1 MPKNADSIQ
10 FFFLNGLKLSVFP
23 KVYEPSED
31 SFLLAENVEIAKGCS
46 VLDLGTGSGIQGIS
60 AAAKG
65 AAHVVCTDVN
75 ENALKNAEENAEKAG
90 FSDRFEFRQSSLFDC
105 VKQGERFDVI
115 VFNPP
120 YVPSKGKRFVD
131 LDGGKKGRE
140 ILDKFLAE
148 FPKHLK
154 KNGACFFL
162 QSSLN
167 GEKETANAL
176 EKNGFEARV
185 VARKRVFF
193 EELVVFRAGKRQ
205 SK

>member
-1 MPKNADSIQ
+1 MPKNADAMQ
-10 FFFLNGLKLSVFP
+10 FFFLNGLKLSIFP

-31 SFLLAENVEIAKGCS
+31 SFLLAENVEIAKGNS

-65 AAHVVCTDVN
+65 AACVVCTDVD

-90 FSDRFEFRQSSLFDC
+90 FLHRFEFRQGSLFDC
-105 VKQGERFDVI
+105 VKQGEKFDVI

-120 YVPSKGKRFVD
+120 YVPSGEKRFVD

-140 ILDKFLAE
+140 VLDKFLGA
-148 FPKHLK
+148 FGRHLK
-154 KNGACFFL
+154 KNGVCFFL
-162 QSSLN
+162 ESSLN

-176 EKNGFEARV
+176 KKNGFEARA
-185 VARKRVFF
+185 VARKRIFF